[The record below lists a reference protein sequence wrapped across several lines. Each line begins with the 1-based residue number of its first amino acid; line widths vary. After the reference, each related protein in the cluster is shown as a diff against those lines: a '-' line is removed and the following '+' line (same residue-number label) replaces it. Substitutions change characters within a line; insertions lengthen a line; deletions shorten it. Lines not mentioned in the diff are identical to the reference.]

1 MLLRIQVPES
11 VYIRLKN
18 GEDIR
23 AITNFDQ
30 DDKRAA
36 YEIISKLSGF
46 DNFWFAMVVDNE
58 YQDDIKLNA
67 RMCSGDNAV
76 NLLIDV
82 PESELYITNYYDFSD
97 LIYFTAIEPD
107 PETVETIIKRFKAG
121 IHGGDMEQAI
131 FPVLRHSYIK
141 KKLK

>member
-1 MLLRIQVPES
+1 MLLRIQIPES

-18 GEDIR
+18 GEDIK
-23 AITNFDQ
+23 AITNFNQ

-58 YQDDIKLNA
+58 YQDDIKFNA
-67 RMCSGDNAV
+67 RMCSSDNAV

-82 PESELYITNYYDFSD
+82 PESELFITNYYDFSD
-97 LIYFTAIEPD
+97 LIYFTTIEPD
-107 PETVETIIKRFKAG
+107 PETVDAIVKRFKAG

-131 FPVLRHSYIK
+131 FPVLRCSYIK